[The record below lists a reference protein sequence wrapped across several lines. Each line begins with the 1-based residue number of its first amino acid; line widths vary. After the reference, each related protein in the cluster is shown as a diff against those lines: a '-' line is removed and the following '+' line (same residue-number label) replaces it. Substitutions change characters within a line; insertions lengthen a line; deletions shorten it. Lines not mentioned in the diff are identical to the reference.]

1 MSPVEPHANKIER
14 ARAALAEALENADGT
29 GLIDSAAEES
39 KAPIRSRAMRL
50 LDQRARS
57 REELRGRL
65 AENEEWEPRVIE
77 SVLDD
82 LEGAKL
88 LNDRAFA
95 QEWVR
100 QRAVRRGKSR
110 RVLDRELQQKGVASH
125 LRAEALE
132 QVSEDDE
139 QEVARSLAEKK
150 ASSIRDVPSDRASKD
165 KDLRRVVGVLARR
178 GFAQGMSMD
187 IARSALDERYRAI
200 SVGE

>member
-1 MSPVEPHANKIER
+1 MEPTEQKIER
-14 ARAALAEALENADGT
+14 ARQALAEALEAADGT
-29 GLIDSAAEES
+29 GIVDAAAEEA
-39 KAPIRSRAMRL
+39 KAPIRSRALRL

-77 SVLDD
+77 GVLDD
-82 LEGAKL
+82 MESAKL
-88 LNDRAFA
+88 LDDGTFA
-95 QEWVR
+95 REWVR

-110 RVLDRELQQKGVASH
+110 RVLDRELQQKGVARH
-125 LRAEALE
+125 LREDALE

-139 QEVARSLAEKK
+139 RTVAEQLAEKK
-150 ASSIRDVPSDRASKD
+150 AGSIRDVPADHAGRD

-178 GFAQGMSMD
+178 GFNQGLSME

-200 SVGE
+200 SGE

>member
-1 MSPVEPHANKIER
+1 MSPVEPDADKIER
-14 ARAALAEALENADGT
+14 ARAALANALETADGT
-29 GLIDSAAEES
+29 GLIDKAVEES
-39 KAPIRSRAMRL
+39 KAPIRSRALRL

-77 SVLDD
+77 AVLDD
-82 LEGAKL
+82 LETSKL
-88 LNDRAFA
+88 LNDSAFA

-125 LRAEALE
+125 VRAEALE

-139 QEVARSLAEKK
+139 RDVARALAEKK
-150 ASSIRDVPSDRASKD
+150 ASTIREVPTDRADKD

-178 GFAQGMSMD
+178 GFAQGVSMD
-187 IARSALDERYRAI
+187 IARSALEERYRAI
-200 SVGE
+200 SAGE